1 LRGFVWGAILGT
13 ESIRMATQVNAVFE
27 HGAFVPETPV
37 DLPEGMPVV
46 LSVSPRPG
54 VEPPK
59 ITDPEERKRILRSVV
74 ESMLNEPL
82 PEGAPTRF
90 TRDELHERR

>member
-1 LRGFVWGAILGT
+1 
-13 ESIRMATQVNAVFE
+13 MATQVNAVFE

-54 VEPPK
+54 VEPPT
-59 ITDPEERKRILRSVV
+59 ITDPEERARIIKELF
-74 ESMLNEPL
+74 ESMDRNPI
-82 PEGAPTRF
+82 PEGAPLKF

>member
-1 LRGFVWGAILGT
+1 LREFLWDAILEA
-13 ESIRMATQVNAVFE
+13 ESIRMATYVNAVFE

-46 LSVSPRPG
+46 LTVSPRPG

-74 ESMLNEPL
+74 ESMLNSPL
-82 PEGAPTRF
+82 PENAPERF